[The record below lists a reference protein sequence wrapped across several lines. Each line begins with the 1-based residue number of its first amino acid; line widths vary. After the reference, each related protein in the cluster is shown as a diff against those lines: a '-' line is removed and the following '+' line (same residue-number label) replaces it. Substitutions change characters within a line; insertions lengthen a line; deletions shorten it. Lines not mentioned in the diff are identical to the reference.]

1 VLDALPERQGFR
13 TEARAVFLQHRA
25 SAPDDLTS
33 YLTSLLERDHQIDAH
48 NPLPNNPFSPDII
61 QQTIGALQA
70 NQTITPHGSLLLDT
84 SWWNSILD
92 QAGQRIKL
100 WHQSNPDLPSMPL
113 DRLDAELSHCP
124 ATIRHILPDAL
135 EKLGYKQQD
144 KGIAHSSHQLTL
156 PDDIVHEA
164 NSIMETLNKTGLQPP
179 NKGEITPTAKAQ
191 QAMQFLIRS
200 GQVIELEPKVV
211 ISQTTANAAAD
222 AVRSFIQTQGKATA
236 SELRQHLD
244 STRKVVMPLLEH
256 LDSQGLT
263 VRNDNYR
270 TLA

>member
-1 VLDALPERQGFR
+1 MHYTWLGHHLLSSLYGTLCTDH
-13 TEARAVFLQHRA
+13 T
-25 SAPDDLTS
+25 APDDLTS
-33 YLTSLLERDHQIDAH
+33 YLTSLLERDHQIDALT
-48 NPLPNNPFSPDII
+48 PLPNNPFSSETIR
-61 QQTIGALQA
+61 QTIETLQA
-70 NQTITPHGSLLLDT
+70 NQTITQHGSLLLDT
-84 SWWNSILD
+84 SWWNNVLD
-92 QAGQRIKL
+92 QADQLIKS

-113 DRLDAELSHCP
+113 DRLDTELSHCP
-124 ATIRHILPDAL
+124 AAIRHILPAAL
-135 EKLGYKQQD
+135 EKLGYKQQG

-156 PDDIVHEA
+156 PADIIHEA
-164 NSIMETLNKTGLQPP
+164 NTIMETLNKTGLQPP
-179 NKGEITPTAKAQ
+179 NKAELTPTAKAQ

-211 ISQTTANAAAD
+211 ISQTTANASAD